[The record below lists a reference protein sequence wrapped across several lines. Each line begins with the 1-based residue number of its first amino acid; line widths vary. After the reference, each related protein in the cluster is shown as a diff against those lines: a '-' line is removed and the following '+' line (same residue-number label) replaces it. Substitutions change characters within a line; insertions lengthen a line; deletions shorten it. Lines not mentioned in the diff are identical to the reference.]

1 MLSLILTFTLIL
13 TLTDWGSA
21 VSSSA
26 DSPACL
32 PRAVVAH
39 ADSTCQQY
47 RARITHL
54 INHTCAVQLWS
65 THLRQWWENPVSSL
79 IIVRDLHAHRASK
92 RYGALPLV
100 SHQMLILPT
109 WCHMHQRAGSLKAN
123 VFPFH
128 STCVPDVSTCAR
140 HVKHDWGIM
149 CAHLFPRDGARPE
162 APPFVLGYTCRF
174 PR

>member
-1 MLSLILTFTLIL
+1 MLSLILTFTLIF

-32 PRAVVAH
+32 PRAAVAH

-128 STCVPDVSTCAR
+128 STCYLTSQRARGTSNMIGVSCVHTCSPETAR
-140 HVKHDWGIM
+140 DLKPLHS
-149 CAHLFPRDGARPE
+149 C
-162 APPFVLGYTCRF
+162 
-174 PR
+174 